1 MDYVGWSLLG
11 NKSSRVFPEYARIFD
26 QQLRKKK
33 QDEEWLRN
41 RLLEYRRVDRAYDL
55 AIQEA
60 MSNPI
65 PEKHESCQWVV
76 IDE

>member
-26 QQLRKKK
+26 QQLMKKK
-33 QDEEWLRN
+33 RDEEWLRN
-41 RLLEYRRVDRAYDL
+41 RLLEYRRVDRAYHL

-60 MSNPI
+60 MNPN
-65 PEKHESCQWVV
+65 PEKHKFCQWVV
-76 IDE
+76 LDE

>member
-11 NKSSRVFPEYARIFD
+11 NKSSRVFPEYARLFD

-41 RLLEYRRVDRAYDL
+41 RLLEYRRVDRAYNL

-60 MSNPI
+60 MNPM
-65 PEKHESCQWVV
+65 PDKHESCQWVV